1 MQSESDDDDE
11 SSDDDDESE
20 SEYEEEKKPKKAKAP
35 AKAGSS
41 SKPPPPKKKA
51 KPSRDDDD
59 DSDDGAPGGS
69 GGGGK
74 KWFEGGI
81 DPEEVEW
88 KRGGKKWRTLE
99 HAGVI
104 FPPLY
109 EPHGIKLV
117 YDGKPVELTT
127 DQEEVATMYAAMLT
141 TDYVKKEAFQRNF
154 MASWRPLLKKS
165 EAGKPVKDL
174 ALCDFTAIAA
184 HLDAQRELKK
194 GLSAELKR
202 QAKAAKD
209 KEEAPFMYA
218 QVDGA
223 PEKVPPRPPARPTRA
238 PDQDPR
244 PPPPFPLPPRP
255 PHPPPR
261 ALRRWA
267 TSASSRPASSAAAA
281 STRRWG
287 SSRRASS
294 PRCAAQFG
302 AIPGAQF
309 GAILWRNPL
318 THRSLPRTSRSTSGS
333 ARRCRR
339 SPTLATARST
349 TGATS
354 STSTR

>member
-1 MQSESDDDDE
+1 MGFGMCERSHINAWL
-11 SSDDDDESE
+11 SS
-20 SEYEEEKKPKKAKAP
+20 P

-154 MASWRPLLKKS
+154 MASWRPLLKERRG
-165 EAGKPVKDL
+165 EAG
-174 ALCDFTAIAA
+174 
-184 HLDAQRELKK
+184 E
-194 GLSAELKR
+194 G
-202 QAKAAKD
+202 
-209 KEEAPFMYA
+209 
-218 QVDGA
+218 
-223 PEKVPPRPPARPTRA
+223 
-238 PDQDPR
+238 
-244 PPPPFPLPPRP
+244 
-255 PHPPPR
+255 PR
-261 ALRRWA
+261 ALRLHRD
-267 TSASSRPASSAAAA
+267 
-281 STRRWG
+281 
-287 SSRRASS
+287 RRAPDTQRE
-294 PRCAAQFG
+294 PRRG
-302 AIPGAQF
+302 
-309 GAILWRNPL
+309 
-318 THRSLPRTSRSTSGS
+318 
-333 ARRCRR
+333 
-339 SPTLATARST
+339 
-349 TGATS
+349 
-354 STSTR
+354 

>member
-1 MQSESDDDDE
+1 M
-11 SSDDDDESE
+11 
-20 SEYEEEKKPKKAKAP
+20 
-35 AKAGSS
+35 
-41 SKPPPPKKKA
+41 
-51 KPSRDDDD
+51 
-59 DSDDGAPGGS
+59 
-69 GGGGK
+69 
-74 KWFEGGI
+74 
-81 DPEEVEW
+81 
-88 KRGGKKWRTLE
+88 
-99 HAGVI
+99 I

-223 PEKVPPRPPARPTRA
+223 PEKVPPRPPARA
-238 PDQDPR
+238 R
-244 PPPPFPLPPRP
+244 PPTTRPAPAAALPPSP
-255 PHPPPR
+255 PSPSPAPAR
-261 ALRRWA
+261 LRRWA

-302 AIPGAQF
+302 AIPARNSAQF
-309 GAILWRNPL
+309 F
-318 THRSLPRTSRSTSGS
+318 
-333 ARRCRR
+333 
-339 SPTLATARST
+339 
-349 TGATS
+349 
-354 STSTR
+354 

>member
-1 MQSESDDDDE
+1 MDKKAKKRQSPRLYSAPPKSAAPPLLALSEATALAAAAEAGSVVLKVKKKKAAAAAEPAPPPAKKPKAPAASNGKAKAAPAPAPKKRAVQSESDDDDE

-223 PEKVPPRPPARPTRA
+223 PEKVPP
-238 PDQDPR
+238 
-244 PPPPFPLPPRP
+244 
-255 PHPPPR
+255 
-261 ALRRWA
+261 
-267 TSASSRPASSAAAA
+267 
-281 STRRWG
+281 
-287 SSRRASS
+287 
-294 PRCAAQFG
+294 
-302 AIPGAQF
+302 
-309 GAILWRNPL
+309 
-318 THRSLPRTSRSTSGS
+318 
-333 ARRCRR
+333 
-339 SPTLATARST
+339 
-349 TGATS
+349 
-354 STSTR
+354 